1 MEADGLPEA
10 SRKPRRPFCLS
21 QESVGPADVK
31 WVEARNARGSTRRR
45 AAHVPACPESCPAFQ
60 CPGNPVTEVRIWVST
75 SFNIYTK
82 FSSVWFDVHRMP
94 CNAATIQSRE
104 DFFFVLLKFPM
115 SCSHPREQSAGRTSN
130 NATRLN
136 PNFSYLIQRDF
147 SLAFFPVQSQPNI
160 YIFYLSSMLQSSH
173 FVNFLEIF
181 Y

>member
-1 MEADGLPEA
+1 MLEVPRGAEQPTYRLVLSPAQLLNVLETQLQRSESG
-10 SRKPRRPFCLS
+10 SRLHLIFT
-21 QESVGPADVK
+21 
-31 WVEARNARGSTRRR
+31 RNSPLYGFMYT
-45 AAHVPACPESCPAFQ
+45 ECPAMQ
-60 CPGNPVTEVRIWVST
+60 LLSNQGRI
-75 SFNIYTK
+75 F
-82 FSSVWFDVHRMP
+82 FCSVK
-94 CNAATIQSRE
+94 
-104 DFFFVLLKFPM
+104 KFPM

-130 NATRLN
+130 NATCLN